1 MTYSEA
7 EDFLH
12 KNFIS
17 FQTSGRTA
25 YREGLEAI
33 TEMCRIMGNP
43 QRDYMTIHIAGTNG
57 KGSVAHMLAS
67 ILQAAGYR
75 TGLYTSPHLHD
86 FRERI
91 RIDGEPIS
99 QEGVACFFADYCMK
113 MKEIGL
119 SYFEMTTA
127 MALKWFSDADAEV
140 AVIET
145 GLGGRLD
152 ATNIIAPRLSI
163 ITNIGLDHCD
173 ILGTT
178 IPQIAAEKAGIIKK
192 GIPAVIGQSD
202 PESAPVFIAKAAECG
217 SPLTFADQSYECVEK
232 SFHSPWQ
239 RYTLRRLRDGRTQE
253 LDLDLAGN
261 FQEKNLIT
269 VRAAVSALRHST
281 PLNISTRALLSGLRN
296 VTESTKL
303 RGRWQILSREPLTIA
318 DGGHNLHGFPEV
330 VGQLKSER
338 SGNLYMVIG
347 FSADKDIDGI
357 LALMPKDAHYI
368 FTQADSPRALPASE
382 LTRKAAAYGLCGEM
396 ESNSQRAL
404 SKARSLACGNDTIF
418 IGGSMYLIS
427 EII

>member
-1 MTYSEA
+1 MNYSEA
-7 EDFLH
+7 EDFLD

-33 TEMCRIMGNP
+33 TRMCDAMGNP
-43 QRDYMTIHIAGTNG
+43 QRDYAIIHIAGTNG

-99 QEGVACFFADYCMK
+99 REGVASFFADYCMQ

-127 MALKWFSDADAEV
+127 MAFKWFSEAGAEV

-152 ATNIIAPRLSI
+152 ATNIVVPELSI

-173 ILGTT
+173 ILGDT
-178 IPQIAAEKAGIIKK
+178 ISKIAAEKAGIIKE
-192 GIPAVIGQSD
+192 GVAVVIGQSD
-202 PESAPVFIAKAAECG
+202 PESDPVFIARAAELH
-217 SPLTFADQSYECVEK
+217 SPLIFADQTYECIEK
-232 SFHSPWQ
+232 SSHSPWQ
-239 RYTLRRLRDGRTQE
+239 RYALRRFRDDRIQE
-253 LDLDLAGN
+253 LDLDLGGS
-261 FQEKNLIT
+261 FQQKNLIT
-269 VRAAVSALRHST
+269 VRTAVSLLRHST
-281 PLNISTRALLSGLRN
+281 QLNISTRALLCGLRN
-296 VTESTKL
+296 VAESTGL

-318 DGGHNLHGFPEV
+318 DGGHNAHGISETLR
-330 VGQLKSER
+330 QIESER
-338 SGNLYMVIG
+338 QGKLFMVIG
-347 FSADKDIDGI
+347 FAADKDIDGI
-357 LALMPKDAHYI
+357 LSMMPQDAYYI
-368 FTQADSPRALPASE
+368 FTQADSPRALPADE
-382 LTRKAAAYGLCGEM
+382 LRLRAAAHNLAGEA
-396 ESNSQRAL
+396 EPHSAKAL
-404 SKARSLACGNDTIF
+404 SKAQSMASAQDMIF
-418 IGGSMYLIS
+418 VGGSLYLVS